1 MMEQM
6 TQAEEAG
13 YEDEYFPVV
22 PEDAVPQVTA
32 PHDPSEYI
40 LSHSPPQPMPIQEPE
55 PTMETIIEQPSKETD
70 DPTAST
76 SPTSSEGQP
85 TGASL
90 SPPSDMSS
98 YRRSE
103 EHSSEERRGV
113 HIPGTHMSP
122 THPGFLE
129 HVPSSALSPS
139 ELQRSSS
146 RRRYPSPTKRRR
158 DRDRSQ
164 HQVAEAVFF
173 SYGVSV
179 FFGFQADE
187 EREIMADCEAA
198 GVWQQGL
205 EEDDWEIEEF
215 HYIVRLRR
223 GRVLTFTSMTT
234 MQSRLV
240 STTTCSVSAAASRPG
255 LANISFQITFAFVQA
270 FACPRNRPID
280 QAFRVRERDAGIA

>member
-13 YEDEYFPVV
+13 YDDEYFPVV
-22 PEDAVPQVTA
+22 PEESAPPVTA

-55 PTMETIIEQPSKETD
+55 PSMETIIEQPSKETD
-70 DPTAST
+70 DPTSPT
-76 SPTSSEGQP
+76 SPTSSEGRQDG
-85 TGASL
+85 TSL

-103 EHSSEERRGV
+103 QQGDEERQGGQGV

-139 ELQRSSS
+139 ELHRSSG
-146 RRRYPSPTKRRR
+146 RRRYPSPTKRRRDR

-187 EREIMADCEAA
+187 EREIMADCETA

-205 EEDDWEIEEF
+205 DEDDWEIEEF
-215 HYIVRLRR
+215 HYIVSYSS
-223 GRVLTFTSMTT
+223 G
-234 MQSRLV
+234 
-240 STTTCSVSAAASRPG
+240 
-255 LANISFQITFAFVQA
+255 
-270 FACPRNRPID
+270 
-280 QAFRVRERDAGIA
+280 

>member
-13 YEDEYFPVV
+13 YDDEYFPVV
-22 PEDAVPQVTA
+22 PEESAPPVTA

-40 LSHSPPQPMPIQEPE
+40 LSHSPPEPMPIQEVDMS
-55 PTMETIIEQPSKETD
+55 METIIEQPLKETD
-70 DPTAST
+70 DPTSPT
-76 SPTSSEGQP
+76 SATSSEGQQAS
-85 TGASL
+85 TSL

-98 YRRSE
+98 YKRPE
-103 EHSSEERRGV
+103 QQQEDGERQGV

-139 ELQRSSS
+139 ELHRSS

-164 HQVAEAVFF
+164 NQVAEAVFF

-205 EEDDWEIEEF
+205 NEDDWEIEEF
-215 HYIVRLRR
+215 HYIVRPIMSSNTD
-223 GRVLTFTSMTT
+223 VSSTT
-234 MQSRLV
+234 TTQSHPV
-240 STTTCSVSAAASRPG
+240 STMTCSVSKAG
-255 LANISFQITFAFVQA
+255 VL
-270 FACPRNRPID
+270 
-280 QAFRVRERDAGIA
+280 FRCS

>member
-13 YEDEYFPVV
+13 YDDEYFPVV
-22 PEDAVPQVTA
+22 PEEAAPPVTA

-40 LSHSPPQPMPIQEPE
+40 LSHSPPEPMPIQEVDMS
-55 PTMETIIEQPSKETD
+55 METIIEQPSKETD
-70 DPTAST
+70 DPTSPT
-76 SPTSSEGQP
+76 SATSSEGQQAG
-85 TGASL
+85 TSL

-98 YRRSE
+98 FRRSE
-103 EHSSEERRGV
+103 QQQGEQERPGAL
-113 HIPGTHMSP
+113 IPGTHMSP
-122 THPGFLE
+122 NHPGYLE
-129 HVPSSALSPS
+129 HIPSSALSPS
-139 ELQRSSS
+139 ELHRPS

-164 HQVAEAVFF
+164 NQVAEAVFF

-205 EEDDWEIEEF
+205 SEDDWEIEEF
-215 HYIVRLRR
+215 HYIVC
-223 GRVLTFTSMTT
+223 VLPLKGADT
-234 MQSRLV
+234 
-240 STTTCSVSAAASRPG
+240 
-255 LANISFQITFAFVQA
+255 
-270 FACPRNRPID
+270 
-280 QAFRVRERDAGIA
+280 